1 MRKAFV
7 IVSHFGK
14 LNIGSIKKLKMQDLN
29 TPDRN
34 GILVKIEDKQFLVPS
49 KAIGQCN
56 TISYSGLL
64 NKYNEIVIQDT
75 KQTKG
80 PLFRHF
86 FKSSKRF
93 TRIPMGIAV
102 MKKIRCEVAQSLGL
116 INSDDYC
123 EGCFYNSCQI

>member
-1 MRKAFV
+1 
-7 IVSHFGK
+7 
-14 LNIGSIKKLKMQDLN
+14 MQDLS

-34 GILVKIEDKQFLVPS
+34 GILVKIEEKQFLVPS

-64 NKYNEIVIQDT
+64 NKYNETVIQDT

-102 MKKIRCEVAQSLGL
+102 MKKKLMFMKYTYESL
-116 INSDDYC
+116 IPFC
-123 EGCFYNSCQI
+123 KEKKQPM